1 VTQELPKLTEAV
13 PFCFSPYPSPY
24 ILEATPS
31 LELGPRCQTEN
42 VNLVLTIV
50 IYSGRHDGWMW
61 VLVGAGA
68 GVYIFY
74 RGFRLLQRKR
84 LILNT
89 PSSKIR
95 SASMGLV
102 EVSGLACGPYTVT
115 APITGLPC
123 YYYRTM
129 AWRWE
134 RRGKNS
140 EWVKVADENLHVP
153 FFLDDNSGRVLV
165 DPQGAEL
172 DIHCDFKE
180 EFSNSIFSSTL
191 EIPGNV
197 AGFVAR
203 HGIGSDHKLKIEEYC
218 IKPKNA
224 LFVLGTLATNPGL
237 SCSPTPVRS
246 ESGSEFEVTSLFSV
260 PDAGLNTSR
269 LNWQQRTNT
278 TTKQEVIRLSGETAP
293 SRAIDMTQQE
303 KLTAAMTK
311 AGLVN
316 PAAWAAAG
324 VQNVKAPQSG
334 NGSGTV
340 PQIAPEEFDLRPP
353 VVLMRGT
360 HNPAFF
366 MSWRSQRDVVKT
378 LSWKSTLMIWGGPLL
393 TVLCI
398 YILLDYFKFL

>member
-1 VTQELPKLTEAV
+1 M
-13 PFCFSPYPSPY
+13 
-24 ILEATPS
+24 ILA
-31 LELGPRCQTEN
+31 
-42 VNLVLTIV
+42 LTI

-61 VLVGAGA
+61 ALAGACA
-68 GVYIFY
+68 GVYLFY

-115 APITGLPC
+115 APITGVPC
-123 YYYRTM
+123 YYYRTV

-153 FFLDDNSGRVLV
+153 FFLDDNSARVLV

-180 EFSNSIFSSTL
+180 EFSNSIFSSSL

-203 HGIGSDHKLKIEEYC
+203 HGVGSDHKLKIEEYC

-224 LFVLGTLATNPGL
+224 LFVLGTLATNPGVT
-237 SCSPTPVRS
+237 CSAAPLGG
-246 ESGSEFEVTSLFSV
+246 ESSHGAGITSLLSV
-260 PDAGLNTSR
+260 PFAGLSTSR
-269 LNWQQRTNT
+269 LDWSPGATAT
-278 TTKQEVIRLSGETAP
+278 QEVIRLSGESAP
-293 SRAIDMTQQE
+293 AHAIDMTQQE
-303 KLTAAMTK
+303 KLSAAMSK
-311 AGLVN
+311 AGIVN

-324 VQNVKAPQSG
+324 VQNMKTPQSG
-334 NGSGTV
+334 NGGGTQTQV
-340 PQIAPEEFDLRPP
+340 APEEFDLHPP

-366 MSWRSQRDVVKT
+366 MSWRSQRDVVKA
-378 LSWKSTLMIWGGPLL
+378 LGWKSTLMIWGGPAL
-393 TVLCI
+393 TVLCV
-398 YILLDYFKFL
+398 YILLNYFNAL